1 MGIGRAASGSSGA
14 HGFCSLADQG
24 PNIIVELFKL
34 PQAVAVHGDAL
45 FNVRK
50 TSVVV
55 AENGRTPGL
64 AFQLSSDQRPP
75 TWPSPAVLQQMHLD
89 VMVENIAE
97 ATPRVV
103 ALGASK
109 LDGKDVFADPAGH
122 PFCLIQRP
130 GWAEPVGTET
140 TVPGRASRQE

>member
-1 MGIGRAASGSSGA
+1 MV
-14 HGFCSLADQG
+14 
-24 PNIIVELFKL
+24 VELVKL

-55 AENGRTPGL
+55 AENGRTSGL

-75 TWPSPAVLQQMHLD
+75 TWPSPDVLQQMRLD

-130 GWAEPVGTET
+130 CWAEPVGTET
-140 TVPGRASRQE
+140 TVPGRASKQE